1 MPGAHHDQRMANAAT
16 CQHAAAPMSSDPL
29 SRRIFLARSSGLLL
43 GLATLPAI
51 AGGKDTPS
59 ADVVTDEDMYREL
72 ATLGIQLR
80 QQQPELAAT
89 LEAAAREAA
98 GIAPAQRF
106 DRATA
111 MQAQRL
117 LTEPERT
124 ARELDQDEYVLVS
137 GWLLSHSEAGAVL
150 LHAASKAP

>member
-1 MPGAHHDQRMANAAT
+1 MPRAPHEPGSDDAAS
-16 CQHAAAPMSSDPL
+16 CRHVAAQLRNDPL

-51 AGGKDTPS
+51 AGGKDSPPASVAT
-59 ADVVTDEDMYREL
+59 AEDMVREL
-72 ATLGIQLR
+72 AMLGKQLR
-80 QQQPELAAT
+80 QQEPDLAAA

-98 GIAPAQRF
+98 GIAPEQRF
-106 DRATA
+106 DQATA

-117 LTEPERT
+117 LTDPQRT
-124 ARELDQDEYVLVS
+124 ARELEQDDYVLVS

-150 LHAASKAP
+150 LHASATAP